1 MGVWGRELKV
11 ILRQEKNMLWLGVAY
26 VDDVR
31 LVTPVIGQTA
41 TIQTL
46 PQPRLYHNPDLPQ
59 PRLPQPTL

>member
-41 TIQTL
+41 TTQTL
-46 PQPRLYHNPDLPQ
+46 PQPRLTTTQTATTQTVTQ
-59 PRLPQPTL
+59 P